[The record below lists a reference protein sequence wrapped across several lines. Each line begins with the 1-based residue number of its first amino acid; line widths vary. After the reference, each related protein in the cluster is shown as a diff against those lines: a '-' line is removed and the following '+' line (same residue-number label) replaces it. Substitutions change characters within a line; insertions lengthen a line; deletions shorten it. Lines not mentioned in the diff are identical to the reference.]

1 MTGLLIDTNVIS
13 ELVRPRP
20 NRAVVSYIAAQALDE
35 LFISS
40 VTLAEIRFGI
50 EGVAQAG
57 RRAALISWLDMEL
70 RPRFDGRILPV
81 SEDVMYRWLLLVDA
95 GRKAKH
101 TFSQPD
107 LIIAATALERGL
119 ALVTRNVKDFT
130 LTGVCLVNPWVRQ
143 SKPD

>member
-1 MTGLLIDTNVIS
+1 MTGLLLDTNVIS
-13 ELVRPRP
+13 ELVKPRP
-20 NRAVVSYIAAQALDE
+20 SRTVVTYIAAQALDD

-50 EGVAQAG
+50 ESVAEAG
-57 RRAALISWLDMEL
+57 RRAALTSWLDTEL

-119 ALVTRNVKDFT
+119 SLATRNVKDFA
-130 LTGVCLVNPWVRQ
+130 LTGVRLVNPWVRQ
-143 SKPD
+143 PKPA